1 MFEKLCTLPG
11 LDPRRAASLLL
22 IICAGTSVSA
32 SADASA
38 DEEYGAHLAFKY
50 HCTTCHGQNGV
61 ASSDRYPNL
70 AGQPV
75 AYLVSRLKY
84 FRDGGERGN
93 QMNGQAAPLSD
104 EEIDKLAAFFNNP
117 T

>member
-1 MFEKLCTLPG
+1 MVEKLFSLPG
-11 LDPRRAASLLL
+11 IDARVAATLLL
-22 IICAGTSVSA
+22 VMSAATSVSA
-32 SADASA
+32 IADQ
-38 DEEYGAHLAFKY
+38 DDGAQLAFKY

-70 AGQPV
+70 AGQSV

-84 FRDGGERGN
+84 FRDGLERGN
-93 QMNGQAAPLSD
+93 QMNSQAAPLSD
-104 EEIDKLAAFFNNP
+104 EEIEQLAAYFNSP

>member
-1 MFEKLCTLPG
+1 MFEKLHALLGSRPH
-11 LDPRRAASLLL
+11 LAAAMVLMA
-22 IICAGTSVSA
+22 CAGTSVSA
-32 SADASA
+32 GA
-38 DEEYGAHLAFKY
+38 EEEDGARLAFKY

-75 AYLVSRLKY
+75 PYLVSRLNY
-84 FRDGGERGN
+84 FRDGVERGN
-93 QMNGQAAPLSD
+93 QMNAQAAPLSD
-104 EEIDKLAAFFNNP
+104 EDIEKLAAFFNNP